1 MNYLPPRPFAIAP
14 SMVTLLAATLLLGCH
29 ATEAPTPAFIEK
41 PELMTHN
48 EVGPFQRA
56 YWNSKYDQKDFTEI
70 LIAPVN
76 TQYVMAQNI
85 WGKASAAGLSPEQ
98 IKKDVQSLADYT
110 RQSFTRAFAD
120 DPKRRFKVVEEAGPK
135 TLILELALTQVVP
148 SKAALNAIGYVAW
161 IPTVVEAAG
170 STLTGSQDTGKGVVA
185 IEGRVRH
192 GGTGEII
199 GMFQDR
205 QSPPTALLD
214 LKSLS

>member
-1 MNYLPPRPFAIAP
+1 
-14 SMVTLLAATLLLGCH
+14 
-29 ATEAPTPAFIEK
+29 
-41 PELMTHN
+41 
-48 EVGPFQRA
+48 
-56 YWNSKYDQKDFTEI
+56 
-70 LIAPVN
+70 
-76 TQYVMAQNI
+76 
-85 WGKASAAGLSPEQ
+85 
-98 IKKDVQSLADYT
+98 
-110 RQSFTRAFAD
+110 
-120 DPKRRFKVVEEAGPK
+120 
-135 TLILELALTQVVP
+135 VP